1 MLCITR
7 ASLCPSHTL
16 RHAPLSRRCAAHVT
30 MKRTLV
36 DDPDAAAA
44 GLERDEQAQTDLAD
58 LIRMHNKR
66 TLELEGEQT
75 DEADQGEGERDR
87 GVEGDGPGGAA
98 QAEAGKADADEAG
111 GGAGGRRDRKR
122 AAEDPVPRAAKRAVK
137 QTPKAAG
144 LAAAQGAA
152 GAKQTEK
159 QQAAARKALLRS
171 AGAAGQTY

>member
-87 GVEGDGPGGAA
+87 GVEGDGPGGVA
-98 QAEAGKADADEAG
+98 QAKAGADEAG